1 MAVMRRRVLLVVAIC
16 AAVIA
21 ALAAIFIVP
30 EADLS
35 IDRVPTVKTAEAP
48 GRSDT
53 GMP

>member
-35 IDRVPTVKTAEAP
+35 IDRSSDRKDRRGP
-48 GRSDT
+48 G
-53 GMP
+53 PE